1 MNVNEI
7 DAASVRADD
16 AAPAIAPMFLTRWSP
31 RAMAGQ
37 PLSTAELNALIE
49 AARWAP
55 SCFNAQPW
63 RFACS
68 VPGTP
73 GFDEL
78 FATLVEG
85 NQAWAA
91 GAGALIAVVSR
102 TRYERNDNPA
112 ATHSFDTGAAWMSLA
127 LQAQHMGLVAH
138 GMQGFD
144 AQAARQLLNVPDVYD
159 LPAIIAVGHPGEVE
173 NLPEAYRERE
183 VPSQRKALDEILF
196 TDNFRDLEA

>member
-7 DAASVRADD
+7 DAASVRRDD
-16 AAPAIAPMFLTRWSP
+16 AAPVIAPLFLSRWSP
-31 RAMAGQ
+31 RAMARK
-37 PLSTAELNALIE
+37 PLSTSELNTLIE

-68 VPGTP
+68 VSGTP

-78 FATLVEG
+78 STTLVAG
-85 NQAWAA
+85 NQAWAS
-91 GAGALIAVVSR
+91 GAGALIGVVSR

-112 ATHSFDTGAAWMSLA
+112 ATHSFDAGAAWMSLA

-144 AQAARQLLNVPDVYD
+144 VRAARQVLHVPDVYD
-159 LPAIIAVGHPGEVE
+159 LPAIVAVGHPWEVDA
-173 NLPEAYRERE
+173 LPEAYREKE
-183 VPSQRKALDEILF
+183 VPSQRKPLKDILF
-196 TDNFRDLEA
+196 IDNFKDLKA